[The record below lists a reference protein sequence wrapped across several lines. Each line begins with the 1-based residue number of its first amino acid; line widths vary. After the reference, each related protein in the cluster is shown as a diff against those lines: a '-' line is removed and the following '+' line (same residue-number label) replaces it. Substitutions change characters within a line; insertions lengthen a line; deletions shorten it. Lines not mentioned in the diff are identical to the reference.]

1 MKIALLDC
9 GIIKDPIRSRSLKI
23 IEKINQLGYDILR
36 VEVLENQ
43 KIEEDLEHFSHII
56 ISGSALDFDSHQ
68 IGIEYIREII
78 VKCKILNI
86 NVLGVCFGAQVLA
99 DVLGG
104 EVVKQKNSEFG
115 FEEILIIEENELVE
129 NFPKK
134 FDAFEYHNDFI
145 KSPPP
150 NSIVIGKSDKCI
162 QIFKCNNFYG
172 VQFHPEVDSM
182 FAQKEIELIEENQ
195 LQEVIK
201 SQDISYTLPSKI
213 FENFL
218 NIK

>member
-9 GIIKDPIRSRSLKI
+9 GIIKDPLRSRSLKI
-23 IEKINQLGYDILR
+23 IEKVNQLGYDILR

-43 KIEEDLEHFSHII
+43 KIEEDLEHFTHII
-56 ISGSALDFDSHQ
+56 VSGSGLDFDSHQ

-78 VKCKILNI
+78 ARCKILNI
-86 NVLGVCFGAQVLA
+86 NVLGICFGAQLVA
-99 DVLGG
+99 HVLGG
-104 EVVKQKNSEFG
+104 EVEKQQQQEFG
-115 FEEILIIEENELVE
+115 FVESEVLEDDDLIKD
-129 NFPKK
+129 FPQK
-134 FDAFEYHNDFI
+134 FHVFEYHFDYI
-145 KSPPP
+145 KSLPPH
-150 NSIVIGKSDKCI
+150 SKLIGKSNKCI
-162 QIFKCNNFYG
+162 QIFKYNNFYG

-195 LQEVIK
+195 LQEKVLSK
-201 SQDISYTLPSKI
+201 DLSYTLPSKI